1 MTTVEHGLNREF
13 LQQHFVLGTCIYI
26 CFPFFLFLC
35 VCSLHKAIVCMYI
48 TMHDDRV
55 HVLCSRLEM
64 KCSVLFYIDSTMFYI
79 RRNSRCRLFS
89 FCFLWF
95 ISLWFLDRTYACIS
109 HNGGCIP
116 GSSTFSKTFCQNSVR
131 VTCSLIHIRAAI
143 VIVVDIDITCQVE
156 VVLMSFKCS
165 W

>member
-79 RRNSRCRLFS
+79 RRNTRCRLFS
-89 FCFLWF
+89 SAFCDSYRCGSLTVHTPVYPTTAGVFLAVLHF
-95 ISLWFLDRTYACIS
+95 RKL
-109 HNGGCIP
+109 
-116 GSSTFSKTFCQNSVR
+116 SVK
-131 VTCSLIHIRAAI
+131 I
-143 VIVVDIDITCQVE
+143 VFGLH
-156 VVLMSFKCS
+156 VL
-165 W
+165 